1 MMDFFLAESNS
12 ESTTEPSSFL
22 SIFGPLY
29 DPVKMKLNLPSD
41 VSKTLTS
48 AATPTA
54 TASSTTTATTNAVDN
69 ENGLYTSFLNT
80 VLVNRPIFP
89 GPTDLTAT
97 TTTTAAATS
106 SPLTKQSTTTSSIS
120 NIEDWYMK
128 YMSKILESSSTEQ
141 TPTTTTSS
149 TSPTSPTII
158 KSSSPVPLDL
168 FEEGLNMEFQSST
181 TEDSLGI
188 RNELQQILS
197 SLPGS
202 GIMMAAA
209 AAAAA
214 NSPTATM
221 MTCPSTCTCS
231 CPSPNLEE
239 LSNIP
244 DSQLVPV
251 VMEDKENGKMPSIIL
266 QQVSISSTF
275 YMSFFCAKA
284 F

>member
-1 MMDFFLAESNS
+1 
-12 ESTTEPSSFL
+12 
-22 SIFGPLY
+22 
-29 DPVKMKLNLPSD
+29 MKLNLPSD

-54 TASSTTTATTNAVDN
+54 TTSTTTASTAAVVADDGTD

-80 VLVNRPIFP
+80 VLVNRPLFP
-89 GPTDLTAT
+89 GPTDLAAT
-97 TTTTAAATS
+97 TTTTLAVTS

-128 YMSKILESSSTEQ
+128 YMSKILESSTTEE
-141 TPTTTTSS
+141 TPTASPTPSTTS
-149 TSPTSPTII
+149 TPT
-158 KSSSPVPLDL
+158 KSSSSVPLDL

-214 NSPTATM
+214 NSPTAAL

-231 CPSPNLEE
+231 CPSANAEQLTNL
-239 LSNIP
+239 P
-244 DSQLVPV
+244 DSQQVPV
-251 VMEDKENGKMPSIIL
+251 VVEDQESGKMPSIVL
-266 QQVSISSTF
+266 HQVDPNDENSKKKVNLDIALLP
-275 YMSFFCAKA
+275 CARTATYQLSLALKLCKK
-284 F
+284 